1 MSGYLSQEDFF
12 DDYFDGLETGI
23 DPSPDNLELVRS
35 FLLEK
40 WQQRAATLTPDKPSP
55 IDLTDAC
62 KFSALFGSV
71 VFAADIAGNWNHV
84 FNIVDGE
91 LFDINAE
98 ASDVVGKANIH
109 RHDAE
114 FINSGDF
121 SQSMQSCLGRVAA
134 WINEFGKRYEQMLE
148 TSSRPSI

>member
-12 DDYFDGLETGI
+12 DDYFEGLETGI
-23 DPSPDNLELVRS
+23 DPTPEHLELVRT

-40 WQQRAATLTPDKPSP
+40 WQERTAALSPDKPAP

-71 VFAADIAGNWNHV
+71 VFAADIAGNWDHV
-84 FNIVDGE
+84 FNVVDGE
-91 LFDINAE
+91 VFDINAD
-98 ASDVVGKANIH
+98 ASDVIGRTDIY
-109 RHDAE
+109 RHDAK

-121 SQSMQSCLGRVAA
+121 SQSMQSCLSRVSD
-134 WINEFGKRYEQMLE
+134 WIDEFGKRYEQMLD
-148 TSSRPSI
+148 TSAAPSI